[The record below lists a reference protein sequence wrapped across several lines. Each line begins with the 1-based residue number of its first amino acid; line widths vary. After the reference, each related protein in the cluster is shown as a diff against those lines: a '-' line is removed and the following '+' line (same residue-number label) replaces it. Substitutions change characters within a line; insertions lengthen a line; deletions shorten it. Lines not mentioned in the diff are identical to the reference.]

1 MAVVALPLVSVDA
14 APAARAPRL
23 SWRDPLLDLNTA
35 VLALWLIEALTGG
48 LAPALL
54 LAPVVWMAAL
64 YAHGGYDP
72 TPLGARVGSLR
83 PVLRS
88 GTTLGALGFVA
99 STIVG
104 LPGGSHAW
112 LIAYA
117 ALAAGALGHRLIWR
131 AARRVRHSTPA
142 RVVAI
147 GPADELHSAL
157 VELQRG
163 TRQSFEVVGVHTAG
177 TPDLEALL
185 QLVTRTHADAVLVV
199 PPVDPAELR
208 RMSWQLETTGSSL
221 YVATPLRD
229 TAPARI
235 SVGLAGRL
243 GVLRVRPT
251 DAPVALLVKEL
262 AERAAAALA
271 LLCLTPVLLGLTVA
285 VRRDSPGPAIFRQV
299 RVGHAGSF
307 TLYRF
312 RTMSTDAPALPEVI
326 QEALLVELEAANECD
341 GVNFKLR
348 RDPRITRLGAVLRRY
363 SLDGLPQLINIARG
377 EMSLVGP
384 RPALP
389 SEVAQ
394 YAPDQYRRLAVK
406 PGLTGL
412 WQVSSRSDPSWEEA
426 VRLDLLY
433 VDNWSLGLDAAILG
447 RTVGAVL
454 SRKGAN

>member
-1 MAVVALPLVSVDA
+1 MAVVAVPLVSVDA

-35 VLALWLIEALTGG
+35 VLALWLIEALTGS

-54 LAPVVWMAAL
+54 LAPVAWMAAL
-64 YAHGGYDP
+64 YAHGGYAP

-88 GTTLGALGFVA
+88 STTLAALGFVA

-104 LPGGSHAW
+104 LPGGSRVW

-117 ALAAGALGHRLIWR
+117 ALATGALGQRLIWR
-131 AARRVRHSTPA
+131 AARRGRHSSPA
-142 RVVAI
+142 RVVVI

-163 TRQSFEVVGVHTAG
+163 ARQAFEVVGVHSAG

-185 QLVTRTHADAVLVV
+185 QLVRRTEADAVLVV

-208 RMSWQLETTGSSL
+208 RMGWQLEATGSSL

-235 SVGLAGRL
+235 SVALAGRL

-251 DAPVALLVKEL
+251 DAPVALLLKEL
-262 AERAAAALA
+262 AERAAAVLA
-271 LLCLTPVLLGLTVA
+271 LLVLTPVLLGLAVA

-299 RVGHAGSF
+299 RVGHGGSF
-307 TLYRF
+307 TLYKF
-312 RTMSTDAPALPEVI
+312 RTMRTDA
-326 QEALLVELEAANECD
+326 EALRVELEAANECD
-341 GVNFKLR
+341 GVIFKIR

-363 SLDGLPQLINIARG
+363 SLDELPQLINIARG

-412 WQVSSRSDPSWEEA
+412 WQVSGRADLSWEEA

-454 SRKGAN
+454 RHKGAY

>member
-1 MAVVALPLVSVDA
+1 VAVVAFPLASVDA
-14 APAARAPRL
+14 VPAARAPRL
-23 SWRDPLLDLNTA
+23 RWRDPLLDLNTA
-35 VLALWLIEALTGG
+35 VLALWLIEARTGN

-54 LAPVVWMAAL
+54 LAPVAWMATL
-64 YAHGGYDP
+64 YAHGGYAP

-88 GTTLGALGFVA
+88 GTTLAALGFVA

-104 LPGGSHAW
+104 LPGGSRVW

-117 ALAAGALGHRLIWR
+117 ALATGALGQRLIWR
-131 AARRVRHSTPA
+131 AARRVRHSTPT

-163 TRQSFEVVGVHTAG
+163 SRQAFEVVGVHTAG

-185 QLVTRTHADAVLVV
+185 ELVTRTEADAVLVV
-199 PPVDPAELR
+199 PPIDPDQLR
-208 RMSWQLETTGSSL
+208 RMGWQLETTGSSL
-221 YVATPLRD
+221 YLATPLRD

-235 SVGLAGRL
+235 SVALAGRL

-251 DAPVALLVKEL
+251 DAPVALLLKEL
-262 AERAAAALA
+262 AERAAAVLA
-271 LLCLTPVLLGLTVA
+271 LLLLTPALLGLAVA

-299 RVGHAGSF
+299 RVGHGGSF
-307 TLYRF
+307 TLYKF
-312 RTMSTDAPALPEVI
+312 RTMRTDA
-326 QEALLVELEAANECD
+326 EALRAGLEAANECD
-341 GVNFKLR
+341 GVLFKIR

-363 SLDGLPQLINIARG
+363 SLDELPQLINIVRG

-412 WQVSSRSDPSWEEA
+412 WQVSGRSDLPWEEA

-447 RTVGAVL
+447 RTVGAVFKN
-454 SRKGAN
+454 KGAY